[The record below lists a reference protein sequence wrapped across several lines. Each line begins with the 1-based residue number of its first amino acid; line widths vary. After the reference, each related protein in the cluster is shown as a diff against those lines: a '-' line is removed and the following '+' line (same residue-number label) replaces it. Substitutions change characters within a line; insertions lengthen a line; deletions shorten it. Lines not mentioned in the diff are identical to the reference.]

1 MMPDSRSRRRLSLP
15 AALSLRP
22 TTTATCMPL
31 IARTATRDGGRRPKT
46 ASVNLRRFRTLMSS
60 QSTKRELSTSF
71 RRQAFHGGHPPTCRR
86 QPASPLPATGS
97 MPSAIMEKRL
107 DCTGSGSTTV
117 TSSRPLTKAD
127 SAFYLP
133 AIGDQMIYVAGEKI
147 SGLESSVIEVEDEPN
162 QVQRIWTYDN
172 FDGAFPSTPP
182 IYVSP
187 GVRSLAELYIGTT
200 SGRIYLLDANTG
212 VFLDWY
218 EGDRSVRS
226 LAIDGTRLYAAGDDR
241 LRAYRAAHAS
251 CCGRLISRLVWSA
264 APLRMVTT

>member
-1 MMPDSRSRRRLSLP
+1 
-15 AALSLRP
+15 
-22 TTTATCMPL
+22 
-31 IARTATRDGGRRPKT
+31 
-46 ASVNLRRFRTLMSS
+46 
-60 QSTKRELSTSF
+60 
-71 RRQAFHGGHPPTCRR
+71 
-86 QPASPLPATGS
+86 
-97 MPSAIMEKRL
+97 
-107 DCTGSGSTTV
+107 
-117 TSSRPLTKAD
+117 
-127 SAFYLP
+127 
-133 AIGDQMIYVAGEKI
+133 MIYVAGEKI

-241 LRAYRAAHAS
+241 LRAYARGTRELLWQVDLAA
-251 CCGRLISRLVWSA
+251 RLVSGPITDGDNVIVFLEDGSVKIFNA
-264 APLRMVTT
+264 LDGFEGGSHFVPRDLRGGAISNPFFFSSSTDNRLHGLKGQN